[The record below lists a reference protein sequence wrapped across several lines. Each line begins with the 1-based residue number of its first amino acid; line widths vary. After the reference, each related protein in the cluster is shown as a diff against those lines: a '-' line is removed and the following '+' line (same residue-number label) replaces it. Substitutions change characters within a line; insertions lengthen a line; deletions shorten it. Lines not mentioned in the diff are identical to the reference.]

1 MIVSHQAYPNLH
13 YVISTVP
20 KGYLLSNRMLKNI
33 TRKNDFQKRPYSFK
47 LDGID
52 VLF

>member
-13 YVISTVP
+13 FVISTVP

-33 TRKNDFQKRPYSFK
+33 TLAGNFRKMPYYFKIGGIVVSF
-47 LDGID
+47 
-52 VLF
+52 